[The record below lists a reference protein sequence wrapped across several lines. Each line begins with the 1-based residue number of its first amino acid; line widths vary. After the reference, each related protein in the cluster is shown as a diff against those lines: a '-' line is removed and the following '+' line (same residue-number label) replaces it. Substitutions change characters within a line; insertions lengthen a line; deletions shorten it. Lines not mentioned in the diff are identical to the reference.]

1 MAAKSRRFEM
11 TYADEQYM
19 ARALHL
25 AERGLWTTDPNPR
38 VGCVLVHS
46 GEVVGE
52 GWHIRAGEPH
62 AEVYALQA
70 AGARAR
76 GATAYVTLEPCAH
89 QGRTPPCSH
98 ALIQAGVA
106 RVVVAMSD
114 PNPLVAGRGLQQ
126 LRDAGIAVSSGLL
139 QTQAEALNP
148 GFIKRM
154 RSGMPYVR
162 AKLAMSLD
170 GRTALANGASQ
181 WITGAAARSDVQALR
196 ARSSAIL
203 TGIGTVLAD
212 DPSLTVRAAELPEAY
227 PSTAAGIRQPLRVV
241 VDTHLSMPEQAKML
255 SLPGDTLVITATDD
269 PERRQELEAA
279 GAQVLY
285 LPTRAANV
293 DLTALCQA
301 LAQREVNELHLE
313 CGANLGGA
321 FLRAGLIDELVIY
334 MAPSLLGDQ
343 AKGLLHLP
351 PLAALSERVQLR
363 IREIRAVGDD
373 WRISAHILPSTP

>member
-1 MAAKSRRFEM
+1 M

-38 VGCVLVHS
+38 VGCVLVHG

-126 LRDAGIAVSSGLL
+126 LRDAGIEVSSGLL

-212 DPSLTVRAAELPEAY
+212 DPALTVRATELPEAY
-227 PSTAAGIRQPLRVV
+227 PSTTAGVRQPLRVV

-269 PERRQELEAA
+269 PERRQELEAV

-351 PLAALSERVQLR
+351 PLVALSERVQLR